1 MWISGGVVM
10 SVLPIDMVRGKHLLL
25 PEPAFAAAQLA
36 GVTDKINLNNWRE
49 LEWKNRLGEAV
60 LKATDFSGKTAWLS
74 PSLGSAVEQLSP
86 QQIK

>member
-36 GVTDKINLNNWRE
+36 GVTDKINLNN
-49 LEWKNRLGEAV
+49 
-60 LKATDFSGKTAWLS
+60 
-74 PSLGSAVEQLSP
+74 
-86 QQIK
+86 